1 MDLMTAREE
10 IQSLQHRLYKFEASK
25 HCEAKEMEKLSTL
38 KGHREQELVEE
49 LREIKFK
56 YNELMDF
63 IHEDPKFEREYIK
76 RLMKHRNEK
85 GMDHFI

>member
-10 IQSLQHRLYKFEASK
+10 IQSLQHRLYKLDANK
-25 HCEAKEMEKLSTL
+25 HSEIKELEKLSSL

-49 LREIKFK
+49 LREVKFK

-63 IHEDPKFEREYIK
+63 IHEDPQA
-76 RLMKHRNEK
+76 
-85 GMDHFI
+85 